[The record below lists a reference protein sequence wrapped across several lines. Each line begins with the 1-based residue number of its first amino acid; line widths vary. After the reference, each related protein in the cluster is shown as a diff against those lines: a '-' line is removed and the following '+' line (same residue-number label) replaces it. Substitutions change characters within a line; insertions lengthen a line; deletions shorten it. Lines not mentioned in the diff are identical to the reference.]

1 MERLRTLPVSK
12 AKVISSLEEREGLC
26 ERGRR
31 EKAGEVHGGDFKY
44 TTVTPSSARFFSVS
58 IHNGYSLILRLIF
71 QSALINQVS
80 MASSSRTQTKPSS
93 ILSGKVR
100 VSARIRGFRDH
111 ELTSDVGCSSSIT
124 SVHKAGD
131 SEHSEKVTL
140 SFDDQTSSRKNE
152 YDVDH
157 CYLQNEDTA
166 LIFSKE
172 IKPQIA
178 RVFEGEN
185 STFIAFGARS
195 SGKTCTI
202 QGSEENPGLGMLAM
216 GEILKTVGEKH
227 AVAVSIY
234 EVVHNHVYDVLDAKN
249 TEVQVLEDAQGK
261 IMLKGLSKV
270 RVTSLPEF
278 QKLYSSGVTSSK
290 STQKITL
297 EAPRR
302 SHKALM
308 IHILACNEGGNSKC
322 IGKMNFVDLAGYENA
337 RRNSIDGTNFI
348 EGTQINKSLNALLNV
363 IHAVNANEAR
373 VPYRESKLARVLQDS
388 LPGNNHISMIV
399 CLNPFFCPD
408 TIHAITLASRLKNI
422 KPVSVLSSSTKKY
435 SNSGVMLSANK
446 ANSGVGVFSTTKKLT
461 NSRLPLSTKK
471 TNTVLKGRNLFDSKE
486 DVNDTKEQVLSTE
499 NNPSNV
505 VKLDI
510 CNGGS
515 THVPEKKCTSDGA
528 LFSSDV
534 EDISSTILACSLEE
548 IPELDTKQERVSL
561 EFKDEDVSVKA
572 QSNCTDL
579 MHHVNGDDN
588 IEKENNHLIVNES
601 QSPSLTA
608 RLIEL
613 RENLKSFCSS
623 TPLSVSRPHDHEPK
637 TPITTHKL
645 ELSNCQSGT
654 FSKHNSGMKH
664 SLVQDYLQFLNS
676 ASKDELKGIPGIGKK
691 RASYI
696 LELREESPEPFK
708 SLDDLQDI
716 GLSAK
721 QVKTM
726 MKKAAAHL
734 FS

>member
-1 MERLRTLPVSK
+1 MEDPTMRLLSWTLCIADGKNMNSLVFP
-12 AKVISSLEEREGLC
+12 KVLSF
-26 ERGRR
+26 
-31 EKAGEVHGGDFKY
+31 KVVHL
-44 TTVTPSSARFFSVS
+44 P
-58 IHNGYSLILRLIF
+58 L
-71 QSALINQVS
+71 S

-100 VSARIRGFRDH
+100 VVARIRGFRDQ
-111 ELTSDVGCSSSIT
+111 ELASDVGCSSSIT
-124 SVHKAGD
+124 TVHKVGD

-140 SFDDQTSSRKNE
+140 SFDDHTSSRKNE
-152 YDVDH
+152 YVVDH
-157 CYLQNEDTA
+157 FYHQNEDTA

-178 RVFEGEN
+178 RAFDGEN
-185 STFIAFGARS
+185 STFIAFGARG

-202 QGSEENPGLGMLAM
+202 QGSEENPGLGMMAM

-261 IMLKGLSKV
+261 IKLKGLSKV
-270 RVTSLPEF
+270 CVTSLLEF
-278 QKLYSSGVTSSK
+278 QKLYSTGGTSSK

-297 EAPRR
+297 EVPRR

-308 IHILACNEGGNSKC
+308 IHILACNKGGNSKC

-337 RRNSIDGTNFI
+337 RRNSTDGTNFI

-363 IHAVNANEAR
+363 IYAVNANEAR

-388 LPGNNHISMIV
+388 LRGNNHISMIV

-422 KPVSVLSSSTKKY
+422 TPVSVLSSSAKKY

-461 NSRLPLSTKK
+461 NSRLPLSAKK
-471 TNTVLKGRNLFDSKE
+471 TNIVLKERNLFDSKE
-486 DVNDTKEQVLSTE
+486 EANGTKEQVLSTE

-515 THVPEKKCTSDGA
+515 TLVPEKKCTSDGA

-548 IPELDTKQERVSL
+548 IPELDTKQE
-561 EFKDEDVSVKA
+561 KDVSVKA
-572 QSNCTDL
+572 QNNCTDL
-579 MHHVNGDDN
+579 MHHVNGDDS

-623 TPLSVSRPHDHEPK
+623 TPLSVSRPHDPEPK

-654 FSKHNSGMKH
+654 FSKHNSGMKQ

-676 ASKDELKGIPGIGKK
+676 ASKDELKGLPGIGNK